1 MKYIIACLLI
11 GLALPLNAQQTRKIK
26 DSNIVA
32 DTSVTKKVE
41 ELPQVK
47 EGEKLNVINRM
58 KEYKEVQ
65 EALVVQQDEIRKV
78 SLALI
83 VKQGTSKKRAR
94 ELGNHFLEKAISHFG
109 AEKEN
114 GGKTGKTL
122 YNYMISVCTDR
133 DVIIMGTKTPSEKI
147 ITW

>member
-1 MKYIIACLLI
+1 MKYIITCLLI
-11 GLALPLNAQQTRKIK
+11 GLVLPLNAQQTREIK

-65 EALVVQQDEIRKV
+65 EALVVQQDEIKKV

-83 VKQGTSKKRAR
+83 VEQGTSKERAR
-94 ELGNHFLEKAISHFG
+94 ELGNHFLKKAISHFG
-109 AEKEN
+109 AEKKN
-114 GGKTGKTL
+114 GEETGNTI

-133 DVIIMGTKTPSEKI
+133 DVIIMGTKTPREKI